1 MFFKR
6 QLAVVVMIM
15 MGVISLS
22 GYFINIQELRNF
34 TDKDATNFYM
44 IIAGFAAFLGCFN
57 LLQLHLQKITYQKE
71 NWQYSIFTL
80 LGFLIMIYFGFINK
94 GLESDPF
101 TDINNNGKWDDAE
114 EYIDNNLNG
123 ICDEGESFID
133 NVYYN
138 GIYDIGEE
146 FTDTINGIYDIGEDF
161 IDVAQGNGIYDIGEE
176 FIDALNGVYDI
187 DERYFDENLN
197 CMYDFGEEFVD
208 TLNGVYDFG
217 EKFTDDLVFNG
228 IYDIGE
234 EFTDAL
240 NGIYDVGEKFI
251 DVPRGNGIYDIGEE
265 FTDALN
271 GVYDEG
277 ERFIDVPR
285 GNGIYDVGEDFID
298 DNFNCIYDCGEH
310 FTDNLKLNGIYDK
323 GEVFFDSKNGLY
335 DKPEKYIDVND
346 NGKWDKAEP
355 FDDTYGN
362 YNYDCGEKF
371 IDKNGDGKWNQP
383 ESFKDLPDGD
393 YTFVKWGAHLK
404 NKNSMFYWFY
414 DKFYLPL
421 GATMFALLAFFV
433 ASASYRA
440 FRIRNFEATLLL
452 IAGVLLMLGRVP
464 LGAMISWWL
473 VLVIYISILFS
484 LLAHKIS
491 DKKLFFISYSL
502 SIIISI
508 VIGMMLSWNQS
519 TPVFLSIPLIQEWIM
534 SVPATAGSRAIM
546 IGIALGI
553 IAQSFRIITG
563 RERSILGD

>member
-94 GLESDPF
+94 GIESDPF

-114 EYIDNNLNG
+114 EYVDNNLNG
-123 ICDEGESFID
+123 IFDLGESF
-133 NVYYN
+133 
-138 GIYDIGEE
+138 
-146 FTDTINGIYDIGEDF
+146 
-161 IDVAQGNGIYDIGEE
+161 
-176 FIDALNGVYDI
+176 
-187 DERYFDENLN
+187 
-197 CMYDFGEEFVD
+197 
-208 TLNGVYDFG
+208 
-217 EKFTDDLVFNG
+217 
-228 IYDIGE
+228 
-234 EFTDAL
+234 
-240 NGIYDVGEKFI
+240 
-251 DVPRGNGIYDIGEE
+251 
-265 FTDALN
+265 
-271 GVYDEG
+271 
-277 ERFIDVPR
+277 
-285 GNGIYDVGEDFID
+285 
-298 DNFNCIYDCGEH
+298 
-310 FTDNLKLNGIYDK
+310 
-323 GEVFFDSKNGLY
+323 
-335 DKPEKYIDVND
+335 IDVND

-355 FDDTYGN
+355 FNDIYGN
-362 YNYDCGEKF
+362 YNYDYGEKF
-371 IDKNGDGKWNQP
+371 TDANGDEKWNEP
-383 ESFKDLPDGD
+383 ESFEDLPDGD

-464 LGAMISWWL
+464 LGAMIPWWL
-473 VLVIYISILFS
+473 VLVIYISIIFS
-484 LLAHKIS
+484 LLAHKII

-502 SIIISI
+502 SIVISI
-508 VIGMMLSWNQS
+508 IIGMFLSWNQS
-519 TPVFLSIPLIQEWIM
+519 TPAFLSIPIIQEWIM